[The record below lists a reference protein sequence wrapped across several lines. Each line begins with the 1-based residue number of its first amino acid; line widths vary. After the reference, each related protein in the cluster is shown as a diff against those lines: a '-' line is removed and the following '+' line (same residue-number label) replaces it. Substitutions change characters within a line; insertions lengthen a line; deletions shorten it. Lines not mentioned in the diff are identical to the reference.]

1 MYLYMWSYLQI
12 HPLYCSERMQ
22 YTCTCTCTW
31 TCLVD
36 IFNVCAWCCAA
47 CTGTPTHS
55 SMNTFKTYRGNLHSF
70 YSICLL
76 HVYISIRNI
85 CILTHIILH
94 IVIHIYIS
102 TPYVDVDTLNSIC
115 TASTCVAVPD
125 SELRL
130 LQQLFFA

>member
-1 MYLYMWSYLQI
+1 M
-12 HPLYCSERMQ
+12 
-22 YTCTCTCTW
+22 
-31 TCLVD
+31 
-36 IFNVCAWCCAA
+36 
-47 CTGTPTHS
+47 
-55 SMNTFKTYRGNLHSF
+55 
-70 YSICLL
+70 
-76 HVYISIRNI
+76 YISIRNI

-130 LQQLFFA
+130 LQQLFFASTACLFDYATVQGLLDWFEVELRAHWQFHVHVSENLWISISI